1 MDNIKKYYENVDQPL
16 IDNYLS
22 NDKFK
27 NLLEL
32 SRKNDIPIFNKGKKK
47 WKLKKSKQIINECKK
62 KKKKKLQNLSK
73 MIKELAK
80 QPDYQ
85 TLKKIKIINKEVEK
99 DISYIDNMINEI
111 NVSSNK
117 KLSEKEEYL
126 EEYLEVYEN

>member
-1 MDNIKKYYENVDQPL
+1 MDNNIKKYYKNVDQPL

-22 NDKFK
+22 NEKFK

-47 WKLKKSKQIINECKK
+47 WKLKKSKQIINECKS

-85 TLKKIKIINKEVEK
+85 TLKKIKIINKEVED
-99 DISYIDNMINEI
+99 DINNIDNMIEEI
-111 NVSSNK
+111 NISSNK

-126 EEYLEVYEN
+126 EVYEN

>member
-1 MDNIKKYYENVDQPL
+1 
-16 IDNYLS
+16 
-22 NDKFK
+22 
-27 NLLEL
+27 
-32 SRKNDIPIFNKGKKK
+32 
-47 WKLKKSKQIINECKK
+47 
-62 KKKKKLQNLSK
+62 

-126 EEYLEVYEN
+126 EIYEN

>member
-1 MDNIKKYYENVDQPL
+1 MDNNIKKYYKNVDQPL
-16 IDNYLS
+16 VDNYLS

-32 SRKNDIPIFNKGKKK
+32 SRKNDIPIFKEGKNK
-47 WKLKKSKQIINECKK
+47 WKLKKSKQIINECKT

-99 DISYIDNMINEI
+99 DISNIDNMIEEI
-111 NVSSNK
+111 NHSSTNN
-117 KLSEKEEYL
+117 LSEKD
-126 EEYLEVYEN
+126 EYLEVYEN

>member
-1 MDNIKKYYENVDQPL
+1 MDNIKKYYKNVDQPL

-32 SRKNDIPIFNKGKKK
+32 SRKNDIPIFNKGKNK
-47 WKLKKSKQIINECKK
+47 WKLKKSKQIINECKT

-99 DISYIDNMINEI
+99 DLTNIDNMIDEI
-111 NVSSNK
+111 NISNTK
-117 KLSEKEEYL
+117 IKSEKH

>member
-1 MDNIKKYYENVDQPL
+1 MDNNIKKYYKNVDQPL

-32 SRKNDIPIFNKGKKK
+32 SRKNDIPIFKEGKKK
-47 WKLKKSKQIINECKK
+47 WKLKKSKQIINECKT
-62 KKKKKLQNLSK
+62 KKKKKLKNLSK

-85 TLKKIKIINKEVEK
+85 TLKKIKIINKEVEN
-99 DISYIDNMINEI
+99 DISNIDNMIDEI
-111 NVSSNK
+111 NLSSTNN
-117 KLSEKEEYL
+117 LSENDEYL
-126 EEYLEVYEN
+126 EIYEN

>member
-1 MDNIKKYYENVDQPL
+1 MDNNIKKYYKNVDQPL

-22 NDKFK
+22 NEKFK

-47 WKLKKSKQIINECKK
+47 WKLKKSKQIINECKS

-85 TLKKIKIINKEVEK
+85 TLKKIKIINKEVED
-99 DISYIDNMINEI
+99 DINNIDNMIEEI
-111 NVSSNK
+111 NISSNS

-126 EEYLEVYEN
+126 EVYEN